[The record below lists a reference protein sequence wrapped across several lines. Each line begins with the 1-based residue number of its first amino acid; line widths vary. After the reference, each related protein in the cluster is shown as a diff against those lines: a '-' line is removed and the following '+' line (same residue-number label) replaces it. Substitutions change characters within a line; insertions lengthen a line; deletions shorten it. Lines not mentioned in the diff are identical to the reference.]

1 MRRAANAFTQSTQT
15 PTLVTI
21 STTTTHCRMV
31 PILARF
37 LTPLLC
43 LVAALVALPHASD
56 VPGEQL
62 ASLPYV
68 ICALAALIAL
78 IAHQGRELAT
88 ALLAILCYWLIR
100 NHLQAA
106 LSTQPAGQIF
116 SLLALWLPIA
126 IGALLLLPDTSWRH
140 PSGIIAVLAAP
151 LTALLMSGLFAI
163 NPLWFGDQ
171 ASALLATS
179 FHGLKLPTLAAFLFI
194 GVSLLAVFRL
204 LWRNN
209 YADSSL
215 LGCALLTGITL
226 GWFQLANIS
235 AVLFATIGLV
245 LLINQVL
252 SFLHIGYR
260 DELTQ
265 IANRRALHKAA
276 KELRSNYSLAMV
288 DIDHFKK
295 INDKH
300 GHDLGDQVLKV
311 VAGKLRQVGSGG
323 KVFRY
328 GGEEFCLLFNGKN
341 AEQTEEELEK
351 LRQTIAEY
359 DMVMRDKHSRPRRQ
373 KNGIKKRGATPRKS
387 NIRITVSMGLA
398 DSSVADGAFE
408 RVMKA
413 ADNALYGAKRS
424 GRNRLKVA
432 A

>member
-1 MRRAANAFTQSTQT
+1 
-15 PTLVTI
+15 
-21 STTTTHCRMV
+21 MV

-37 LTPLLC
+37 ITPLLC
-43 LVAALVALPHASD
+43 LTAALVALPHTSGIS
-56 VPGEQL
+56 GEQL
-62 ASLPYV
+62 AALPYV
-68 ICALAALIAL
+68 LCALATLIAL

-88 ALLAILCYWLIR
+88 ALLAILCYWLIQ
-100 NHLQAA
+100 NHLQAS
-106 LSTQPAGQIF
+106 LSSQPAGQIF
-116 SLLALWLPIA
+116 ALLSLWLPIA

-140 PSGIIAVLAAP
+140 SSGLIAVLAAP
-151 LTALLMSGLFAI
+151 LTALLISGLFAI
-163 NPLWFGDQ
+163 NPLWFSDQ
-171 ASALLATS
+171 ANALLATS
-179 FHGLKLPTLAAFLFI
+179 FHGLKLPTLPAFLFI

-215 LGCALLTGITL
+215 LGCALLMGITL

-235 AVLFATIGLV
+235 AVLFTTIGLV

-276 KELRSNYSLAMV
+276 RELRSNYSLAMV

-359 DMVMRDKHSRPRRQ
+359 D
-373 KNGIKKRGATPRKS
+373 
-387 NIRITVSMGLA
+387 
-398 DSSVADGAFE
+398 
-408 RVMKA
+408 
-413 ADNALYGAKRS
+413 
-424 GRNRLKVA
+424 
-432 A
+432 